1 MYPLGSFWH
10 LQPPQDYREL
20 FTPSDI
26 YYIKLLKC
34 FDCSAVLVQ
43 CHVSSMARAGLLEL
57 RLKASFS
64 EPEVSAGT
72 RLLSHTVG
80 HYVGARGEPP
90 PFSYADFWK
99 PFPLPAQQRLLPRL
113 FPCFRSGC
121 ASGEAVTPFE
131 MHLRVAVPWCG
142 RDPGHL
148 WVFASRGR
156 VTVPS
161 SMGKEAEK
169 EESPVWACREPRQA
183 SRGFGGV
190 RPSPC

>member
-10 LQPPQDYREL
+10 LQPPQIYREL

-43 CHVSSMARAGLLEL
+43 CHVSSMARAGLLQL

-72 RLLSHTVG
+72 RLLLHTVG

-90 PFSYADFWK
+90 PFSYTDFCK
-99 PFPLPAQQRLLPRL
+99 PFLLPAPQRLLPRL
-113 FPCFRSGC
+113 FLALGQD
-121 ASGEAVTPFE
+121 
-131 MHLRVAVPWCG
+131 VPQE
-142 RDPGHL
+142 RL
-148 WVFASRGR
+148 
-156 VTVPS
+156 
-161 SMGKEAEK
+161 
-169 EESPVWACREPRQA
+169 
-183 SRGFGGV
+183 
-190 RPSPC
+190 